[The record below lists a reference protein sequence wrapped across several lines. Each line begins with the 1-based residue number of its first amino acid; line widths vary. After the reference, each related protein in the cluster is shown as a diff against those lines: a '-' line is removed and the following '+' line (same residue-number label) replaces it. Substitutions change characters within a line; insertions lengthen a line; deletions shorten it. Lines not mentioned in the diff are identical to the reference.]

1 MKTPD
6 TDLIL
11 RHLHELRLPWIRD
24 NFEPLVAQALRDK
37 PGPAEFLQRLLE
49 GEIHQRSDRATQR
62 RIAEA
67 RFPVL
72 KTLEGFDWTWPK
84 GLHRPLVE
92 DLFRLRFIPD
102 KRNVILLGGCG
113 LGKTHLATALGYQAC
128 LKGQRV
134 LFATAVEI
142 VNHLLAAQTDH
153 RLKTEMKRYLR
164 PELLIL
170 DELGYIPL
178 DKHGADLLFQV
189 VSQRYEQG
197 SIVLTT
203 NKAFSEWPSIFHN
216 DATVT
221 SAILDRLLHHADALV
236 LTGSSYRMKQR
247 QEA

>member
-1 MKTPD
+1 MNTPD

-24 NFEPLVAQALRDK
+24 NFELLVAQALRDK
-37 PGPAEFLQRLLE
+37 LGPAAFLQRLLD
-49 GEIHQRSDRATQR
+49 GETSQRRDRATQR

-92 DLFRLRFIPD
+92 DLFRLRFLPD
-102 KRNVILLGGCG
+102 KRNIILLGGCG

-128 LKGQRV
+128 LNGHRV

-142 VNHLLAAQTDH
+142 VNNLLAAQTDH
-153 RLKTEMKRYLR
+153 RLKTEIKRYLR
-164 PELLIL
+164 PDLLIL

-197 SIVLTT
+197 SIILTS
-203 NKAFSEWPSIFHN
+203 NKAFQDWPSIFHN

-221 SAILDRLLHHADALV
+221 SAILDRLLHHAETLI

-247 QEA
+247 AEA

>member
-11 RHLHELRLPWIRD
+11 RHLHDLRLPWIRD

-37 PGPAEFLQRLLE
+37 LGPAPFLQRLLE
-49 GEIHQRSDRATQR
+49 GEIHQRNDRSTRR

-72 KTLEGFDWTWPK
+72 KTLVGFDWSWPK
-84 GLHRPLVE
+84 GLHRHQVE
-92 DLFRLRFIPD
+92 DLFRLRFVSD
-102 KRNVILLGGCG
+102 KGNVILLGGCG

-128 LKGQRV
+128 LNGHRV

-142 VNHLLAAQTDH
+142 VNNLLAAQTDH
-153 RLKTEMKRYLR
+153 RLKTEIRRYLR
-164 PELLIL
+164 PDLLIL

-189 VSQRYEQG
+189 ISQRYEQG
-197 SIVLTT
+197 AIVLTS
-203 NKAFSEWPSIFHN
+203 NKAFQEWPSIFNN
-216 DATVT
+216 DSTVT
-221 SAILDRLLHHADALV
+221 AAILARLLHHAETIV
-236 LTGSSYRMKQR
+236 LTGSSFRMKQR
-247 QEA
+247 QES

>member
-24 NFEPLVAQALRDK
+24 NFEPLVAQAIRDK
-37 PGPAEFLQRLLE
+37 LGPAAFLQRLLE
-49 GEIHQRSDRATQR
+49 GEISQRCDRATQR

-72 KTLEGFDWTWPK
+72 KTLEGFDWSWPK

-102 KRNVILLGGCG
+102 KRNIILLGGCG

-128 LKGQRV
+128 LNGHRV

-142 VNHLLAAQTDH
+142 VNNLLAAQTDH
-153 RLKTEMKRYLR
+153 RLKTEIKRYLR
-164 PELLIL
+164 PDLLVL

-197 SIVLTT
+197 SIILTS
-203 NKAFSEWPSIFHN
+203 NKAFQDWPSIFHN

-221 SAILDRLLHHADALV
+221 SAILDRLLHHADTLI

-247 QEA
+247 NGE